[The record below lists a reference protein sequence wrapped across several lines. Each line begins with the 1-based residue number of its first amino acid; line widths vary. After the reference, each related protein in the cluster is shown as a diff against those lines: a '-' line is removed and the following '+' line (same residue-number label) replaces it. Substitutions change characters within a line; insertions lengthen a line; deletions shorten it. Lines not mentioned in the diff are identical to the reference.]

1 MSVNHCWVSTLQSYA
16 RWYRGVNACRR
27 AGSIWSDPCK
37 CTHQH
42 GSVSVFTFGD
52 TLTVAEWT
60 KKRFKQKY
68 PGYDVQ
74 VLDAEGN
81 KVVGNST
88 LETIRNTYVED

>member
-1 MSVNHCWVSTLQSYA
+1 MPTVGNVEKRIFSVEGFNVKFEKDGKAVPGKKKDMPQYDYKSAATKTWTA
-16 RWYRGVNACRR
+16 
-27 AGSIWSDPCK
+27 
-37 CTHQH
+37 
-42 GSVSVFTFGD
+42 
-52 TLTVAEWT
+52 AEWT

-88 LETIRNTYVED
+88 LETVRNTYVKD